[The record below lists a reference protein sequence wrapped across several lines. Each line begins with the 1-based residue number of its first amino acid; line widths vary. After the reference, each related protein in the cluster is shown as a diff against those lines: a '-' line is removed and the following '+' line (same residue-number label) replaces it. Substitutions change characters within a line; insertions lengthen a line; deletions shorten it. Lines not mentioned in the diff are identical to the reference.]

1 MIKIRKKR
9 LFEEDVN
16 PAQVQ
21 NNIQQNAQQADQNQQ
36 QQQQPAQQQQNQ
48 QQQQV
53 NQQQQNQQQ
62 QQQQQQ
68 PAQPTPE
75 QQKAEEYAKQVQP
88 KIEQILNNMKN
99 TYWIMANNLPEEI
112 QKQIPEFKQGNAQA
126 DPIIKLWEE
135 FKNKPE
141 ENTFNAFINAFKT
154 FGQPQQQQQ
163 QDQNNQQNVSASYKS
178 EINFKR
184 ALHENLNKNTKQK
197 QIMRTIKKSGL
208 FS

>member
-1 MIKIRKKR
+1 MIKIKRKR
-9 LFEEDVN
+9 LFEDDVN

-21 NNIQQNAQQADQNQQ
+21 TNIQQPVQQTNQGQQQQQPVQQQQPNQQQQPAQPQNNQQPIQ
-36 QQQQPAQQQQNQ
+36 QQQQPAQS
-48 QQQQV
+48 
-53 NQQQQNQQQ
+53 
-62 QQQQQQ
+62 
-68 PAQPTPE
+68 TPE
-75 QQKAEEYAKQVQP
+75 QQKSEEYAKQVQP
-88 KIEQILNNMKN
+88 KIEQLLNNMKN

-154 FGQPQQQQQ
+154 FGQPQQQQG
-163 QDQNNQQNVSASYKS
+163 QNNQQNVSASYKS

-197 QIMRTIKKSGL
+197 QIMRSIKKSGL

>member
-1 MIKIRKKR
+1 MIKIRRKR
-9 LFEEDVN
+9 LFEDDVN

-21 NNIQQNAQQADQNQQ
+21 TNIQQNAQQADQSQQ
-36 QQQQPAQQQQNQ
+36 QQQPVQQQQPNQQQQPAQPQNNQ
-48 QQQQV
+48 QPT
-53 NQQQQNQQQ
+53 
-62 QQQQQQ
+62 QQQQQ

-88 KIEQILNNMKN
+88 KIEQLLNNMKN

-154 FGQPQQQQQ
+154 FGQPQQQQ
-163 QDQNNQQNVSASYKS
+163 DQNNQQNVSASYKS

-184 ALHENLNKNTKQK
+184 ALHENLNKNIKQK

>member
-9 LFEEDVN
+9 LFEDDVN

-21 NNIQQNAQQADQNQQ
+21 NNIQQNTQQIDQN
-36 QQQQPAQQQQNQ
+36 
-48 QQQQV
+48 
-53 NQQQQNQQQ
+53 
-62 QQQQQQ
+62 QQQQQ
-68 PAQPTPE
+68 PAQPQQQQQPIQQQQQQQPQQQQQSAQPTPD
-75 QQKAEEYAKQVQP
+75 QQKAAEYAKQVQP

-126 DPIIKLWEE
+126 EPIIKLWEE

-154 FGQPQQQQQ
+154 FGQPQQQQ

>member
-9 LFEEDVN
+9 LFEDDVN

-21 NNIQQNAQQADQNQQ
+21 NNIQQNTQQIDQN
-36 QQQQPAQQQQNQ
+36 
-48 QQQQV
+48 
-53 NQQQQNQQQ
+53 
-62 QQQQQQ
+62 QQQQQ
-68 PAQPTPE
+68 PAQPQQQQQPIQQQQQQQPQQQQQSAQPTPD
-75 QQKAEEYAKQVQP
+75 QQKAAEYAKQVQP

-126 DPIIKLWEE
+126 EPIIKLWEE

-163 QDQNNQQNVSASYKS
+163 DQNNQQNVSASYKS

-184 ALHENLNKNTKQK
+184 ALHENLKKNTKQK
-197 QIMRTIKKSGL
+197 QIMINIKKSGL

>member
-9 LFEEDVN
+9 LFEDDVN

-21 NNIQQNAQQADQNQQ
+21 NNIQQNVQQTDQNQQ
-36 QQQQPAQQQQNQ
+36 QQQQPTQQQPNQ
-48 QQQQV
+48 QQQSAQSQN
-53 NQQQQNQQQ
+53 NQQSI
-62 QQQQQQ
+62 QQQQQ

-75 QQKAEEYAKQVQP
+75 QQKAAEYAKQVQP

-135 FKNKPE
+135 FKNNPE

-154 FGQPQQQQQ
+154 FGQPQQQ

>member
-1 MIKIRKKR
+1 MIKIKRKR
-9 LFEEDVN
+9 LFEDDVN

-21 NNIQQNAQQADQNQQ
+21 TNIQQNAQQADQSQ
-36 QQQQPAQQQQNQ
+36 QQQQPAQPQ
-48 QQQQV
+48 QQQQPI
-53 NQQQQNQQQ
+53 QQQQQQQ
-62 QQQQQQ
+62 QQSQQQQQ
-68 PAQPTPE
+68 PAQPTPD
-75 QQKAEEYAKQVQP
+75 QQKAAEYAKQVQP

-126 DPIIKLWEE
+126 EPIIKLWEE

-154 FGQPQQQQQ
+154 FGQPQQQQ